1 MAALNDL
8 LPTAA
13 VRLDVRVADWRDAIR
28 TAGGLLVETGA
39 TTEIYTAE
47 MIRNVEENGP
57 YLVIAPGFAF
67 VHARPSPAVL
77 RTGMCWVRLETPVEF
92 GHEANDPVHLVVGL
106 AAEDSGAHTAA
117 MAALAQLLA
126 DPETARALQDA
137 ADPEALHTVLA
148 GTEGERDDRPGDEG
162 AEGERAAT
170 GGAAPDPAAPG
181 RAPAVSGPA
190 VPEQSGGARAV
201 HKILTV
207 CGNGVGTSLFLKNT
221 LEQVLDRWGWSRHV
235 TVEATDTISAK
246 GKASEAV
253 AILTSREI
261 ARTLGDV
268 GVPVQVVEDFTSG
281 PEVDRVLRDT
291 YDV

>member
-1 MAALNDL
+1 MAALSDL
-8 LPTAA
+8 FPVAA
-13 VRLDVRVADWRDAIR
+13 VRLGVRAADWREAMDA
-28 TAGGLLVETGA
+28 AGGLLVETGA
-39 TTEIYTAE
+39 TTAAYTTE

-57 YLVIAPGFAF
+57 YIVIAPGFAF
-67 VHARPSPAVL
+67 AHARPSPAVL
-77 RTGMCWVRLETPVEF
+77 RTGLSWVRLERPVEF
-92 GHEANDPVHLVVGL
+92 GHAANDPVQLVVGL

-117 MAALAQLLA
+117 MSALAKLLA
-126 DPETARALQDA
+126 DPATARALQEAD
-137 ADPEALHTVLA
+137 DPEALHTVLA
-148 GTEGERDDRPGDEG
+148 RAAGAAGASGAAGEGLERGARGERPR
-162 AEGERAAT
+162 
-170 GGAAPDPAAPG
+170 GGP
-181 RAPAVSGPA
+181 
-190 VPEQSGGARAV
+190 AV

-246 GKASEAV
+246 GKAAEAV

-268 GVPVQVVEDFTSG
+268 GVPVTVVEDFTSG
-281 PEVDRVLRDT
+281 FEVDRALRAT